1 MDATG
6 RGLQFMEFGEHAR
19 GGRVLVVTPT
29 GVGVVLSS
37 SSNGPEGILRCR
49 LGHDA
54 GAWWIEVRKELS
66 VKVEDLEALLH
77 MDWRVVGWRA
87 VLDSSAGTIAKIDG
101 ASLTKELPLPRALL
115 AAVRAE
121 GDVDAIRSSVPKDV
135 VEALAFLSAFSSERP
150 DGEETI
156 GRLFREPIEFLLL
169 LFGQEIKPEG
179 TWHFVPGRTW
189 RGLSLEDAELAQ
201 FAARFR
207 SVVPGYPLGD
217 FSVTGSAERRSV
229 PPMQG
234 Q

>member
-1 MDATG
+1 
-6 RGLQFMEFGEHAR
+6 
-19 GGRVLVVTPT
+19 
-29 GVGVVLSS
+29 
-37 SSNGPEGILRCR
+37 
-49 LGHDA
+49 
-54 GAWWIEVRKELS
+54 
-66 VKVEDLEALLH
+66 

-121 GDVDAIRSSVPKDV
+121 GDV
-135 VEALAFLSAFSSERP
+135 EALAFLSAFSSERP
-150 DGEETI
+150 DDEETI

-169 LFGQEIKPEG
+169 LFGQDIKPEE

-189 RGLSLEDAELAQ
+189 RGLTLEDAELAQ
-201 FAARFR
+201 FAASFR
-207 SVVPGYPLGD
+207 SVVPGDPLGD
-217 FSVTGSAERRSV
+217 FSVTGSAEQRSV